1 MSTIPT
7 TSSTTSSTTSTNIST
22 THSRSTTPTGHH
34 STPMIPAP
42 RWLVRSKRPAP
53 SSPRVDESNASNPTP
68 CAEWNAFD
76 LARHLIAVLERAAAG
91 PTDEDINTMPL
102 LADVDLADLVTEAQ
116 AAAERV
122 HANWADS
129 DAMETMIARPLG
141 RVSRRGRDRRLRR
154 RDARP
159 RVGSRR
165 VDRCHARLARRG
177 HADPPRDV
185 EARHPRITPG
195 RVHAVRSRRAACRR
209 RSRRR
214 APGRMAGPGCRPLAR
229 RPLSLTARV
238 E

>member
-22 THSRSTTPTGHH
+22 THVPIDYTDGAPLHADDPRAAMARSVQAARA
-34 STPMIPAP
+34 IIA
-42 RWLVRSKRPAP
+42 
-53 SSPRVDESNASNPTP
+53 RVDESNASNATP

-129 DAMETMIARPLG
+129 DAMETMIGVPWGEFPGAVVIGVYACETLVHVWDLAVSIGVTLDWPDADTQTHLEMSKLGIPASPRGEFMPFDPVVRPADDAPVVEHLVG
-141 RVSRRGRDRRLRR
+141 WQGRD
-154 RDARP
+154 
-159 RVGSRR
+159 
-165 VDRCHARLARRG
+165 VDRW
-177 HADPPRDV
+177 
-185 EARHPRITPG
+185 
-195 RVHAVRSRRAACRR
+195 RVTR
-209 RSRRR
+209 
-214 APGRMAGPGCRPLAR
+214 
-229 RPLSLTARV
+229 
-238 E
+238 